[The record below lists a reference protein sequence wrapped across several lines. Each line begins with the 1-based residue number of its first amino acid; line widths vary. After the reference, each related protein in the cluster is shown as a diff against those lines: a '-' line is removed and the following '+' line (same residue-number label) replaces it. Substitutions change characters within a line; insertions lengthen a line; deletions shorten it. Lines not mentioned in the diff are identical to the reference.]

1 MNHRRYA
8 HHLPKQRFST
18 AHCVLDKTDDK
29 STLQQQYLPR
39 KPLSMFYPWI
49 ISRLP
54 ASQASIA
61 TETLDV
67 IITTFRR
74 GKQRAFSFSKKLW
87 ANLRKGGRKNKTK
100 HTHTVNFF
108 SLLSFCFQLEST
120 DLITF
125 RCFRFVMTLEFIT
138 RCPP

>member
-39 KPLSMFYPWI
+39 KPLSMFHPWI

-87 ANLRKGGRKNKTK
+87 ANLRKGGRKKKKNTTHA
-100 HTHTVNFF
+100 HT
-108 SLLSFCFQLEST
+108 LSFCFQLEST

-125 RCFRFVMTLEFIT
+125 RCFSFVMTLEFIT